1 MAIKQI
7 NLKLKLKKF
16 KKIKTLNLF
25 EVYEVIVTHLK
36 KEWGETECV
45 LGKENSIR
53 ADKGKRTRKLSEF
66 MDTKSLS
73 DNCYFNII

>member
-7 NLKLKLKKF
+7 NLKLKLKKL

-25 EVYEVIVTHLK
+25 EVYEAIVTHLK

-66 MDTKSLS
+66 MDTKSLA

>member
-16 KKIKTLNLF
+16 KNIKTLNLF

-66 MDTKSLS
+66 MDTESLA